1 MFSGVI
7 NAIGVICGGLHGT
20 LIGKKL
26 PAGGGRMGESVLLGM
41 GLCVLVI
48 GISGSVQGEVA
59 LIPIL
64 AIALGTVLGEL
75 LDLDGKLHRLGEK
88 AEKRFSRGGKGEGKK
103 GKFAEGFVTAS
114 LLFCV
119 GAMAVVGSISAGL
132 TGDYGTILSKTVID
146 TVTAVIFGTQFGVGV
161 CFSAIPICLYQGGIA
176 LLAKAI
182 APFFENYPGVITEI
196 NCCGSILII
205 GIAIN
210 MIFDKKIRIMN
221 MLPAILF
228 AGLFAFGYYAW
239 IV

>member
-1 MFSGVI
+1 M
-7 NAIGVICGGLHGT
+7 
-20 LIGKKL
+20 
-26 PAGGGRMGESVLLGM
+26 
-41 GLCVLVI
+41 
-48 GISGSVQGEVA
+48 
-59 LIPIL
+59 
-64 AIALGTVLGEL
+64 
-75 LDLDGKLHRLGEK
+75 LDLHEKLHLFGEK
-88 AEKRFSRGGKGEGKK
+88 VERRFSRGENGK

-119 GAMAVVGSISAGL
+119 GAMAVVGSISAGM

-146 TVTAVIFGTQFGVGV
+146 TVTAVIFGTQYGIGV

-205 GIAIN
+205 GIALN
-210 MIFDKKIRIMN
+210 MLLNRKIRVMN

>member
-1 MFSGVI
+1 MFAGII
-7 NAIGVICGGLHGT
+7 NGIGVIIGGLIGA

-26 PAGGGRMGESVLLGM
+26 PAGGGKMGESVLLGM

-48 GISGSVQGEVA
+48 GITGSIQGEAA

-88 AEKRFSRGGKGEGKK
+88 AEKKFSKGGNGGKK
-103 GKFAEGFVTAS
+103 GRFAEGFVTAS

-119 GAMAVVGSISAGL
+119 GAMAVVGSISAGM

-182 APFFENYPGVITEI
+182 APFLTNYPGVITEI

-205 GIAIN
+205 GIALN
-210 MIFDKKIRIMN
+210 MLFDRKIRVMN